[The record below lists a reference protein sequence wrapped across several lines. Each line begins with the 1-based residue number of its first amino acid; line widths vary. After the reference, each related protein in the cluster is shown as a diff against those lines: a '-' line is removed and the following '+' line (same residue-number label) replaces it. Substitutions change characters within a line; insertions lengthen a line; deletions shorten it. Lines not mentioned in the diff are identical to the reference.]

1 MLCLSPIRYSEI
13 VANYSIPFVS
23 PPFGPLWIWQ
33 QELKAARAEAKKIKA
48 QEPEIGHERRSTP
61 RLMKAWCCY
70 CYSLVIAG
78 ISLFFGGG
86 WWGVILGRWWL
97 YWSLL
102 PLQAALE
109 NGKLSER
116 ASLGRPWSAQFVQSC
131 CNPSFVYLQADH
143 GGSTMMNLKSVAL
156 SPLVFQALGT

>member
-1 MLCLSPIRYSEI
+1 M
-13 VANYSIPFVS
+13 
-23 PPFGPLWIWQ
+23 
-33 QELKAARAEAKKIKA
+33 
-48 QEPEIGHERRSTP
+48 T
-61 RLMKAWCCY
+61 
-70 CYSLVIAG
+70 
-78 ISLFFGGG
+78 
-86 WWGVILGRWWL
+86 
-97 YWSLL
+97 LL

-116 ASLGRPWSAQFVQSC
+116 ASLGRPWVSSVQSC